1 MSHEQ
6 FDDIEGDDDIHIQHR
21 IPTYYDGKE
30 IMYEVWSLDG
40 TPCESYIFLNKDF
53 KDEYRIELEEQK
65 KHKCGFSIGAKYT
78 FVNFT
83 TDEDL
88 INAVNNENQTDVITE
103 AELSED
109 V

>member
-6 FDDIEGDDDIHIQHR
+6 FDDLTVEEGTKLFNR
-21 IPTYYDGKE
+21 VPTYYDGKE
-30 IMYEVWSLDG
+30 IMYETWSWDG
-40 TPCESYIFLNKDF
+40 VPCESYIFLNKDF